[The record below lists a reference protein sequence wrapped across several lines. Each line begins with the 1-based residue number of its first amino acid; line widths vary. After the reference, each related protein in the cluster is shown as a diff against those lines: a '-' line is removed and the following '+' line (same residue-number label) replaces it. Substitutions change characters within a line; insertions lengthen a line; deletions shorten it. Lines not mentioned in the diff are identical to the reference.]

1 MQSKTEESSHDTPC
15 GSAAETPTAAKRFPS
30 FVVTSSN
37 DAAFTKPT
45 TPAKK
50 GPTIALNP
58 DAQEFRITPAFAGT
72 LFSMPSAAAP
82 TPPQQR
88 WFQPAMDFSTR
99 PMAGNNGTSQSSSS
113 PPPTSP
119 SASALSDAMDN
130 RQLVELT
137 EAYMHRVYDRKCHD
151 EKLHM
156 VSVFHLHPRTTD
168 KQLSRIFFPTGAS
181 AAEVMEPRRMP
192 ETLAKAFIAVR
203 QRVGVVFFTRKDFA
217 MVGVE
222 KVHDFVPHG
231 QHQPLVVRYC
241 GPDQEA
247 TSLAGSPLPPRSQSS
262 EPARGDALS
271 CAKATSPRP
280 SDRPTPPQS
289 RHRDVSNPSDVFP
302 ASVVAVPPL
311 PAGLESSASAG
322 ATTPALDVGTNS
334 TAAYDSIDQHFLQ
347 KYEGEQVYLVG
358 VHNLAHGTTAKSL
371 FKMFYPMGAL
381 NSELLPR
388 PVSVDGKLRCS
399 GVAVFGSKGMAME
412 AAEKINNFVPHGQW
426 RPVVA
431 RFLKRTTSPTFASSS
446 VPGNASST
454 TSSAYTATAA
464 TASTPRRST
473 SSPSPSPGFSSVA
486 VLLESIEKQ
495 LRSKSL
501 NESQLAADMATLVLC
516 AESGEAEAKKLAAI
530 LRDVLLSMRDHS
542 TILASPLCGA
552 LRTLHSTLGI
562 RVRTAPA
569 VPTDVSPS
577 ARKGILFLQQIGRTL
592 MMLVAD
598 TEAARQTRIVAAVQ
612 CAYLYQYTYLPK
624 TPLCFA
630 TTLFRNCEREL
641 LEAREFLYRE
651 PNVSSNLAEE
661 QQHRPWITLMDVL
674 HEMVSVW
681 RSLDPR
687 TYAQDSAREEYERFV
702 CEFRGR
708 DMKRRSPVTST
719 LSAAAISVA
728 TAAGGGGEH
737 HSGACTPRND
747 TLEVPTEAANN
758 ACSTKGQGGN
768 SVNASAKKSQFVT
781 PSARPTPR
789 RVVSKSYST
798 TGDWKA
804 KQSTPLAGTNCAVPP
819 QVMLTSPASDYT
831 QGVSELSAESN
842 SAGTTISSALRSLGL
857 TPQHPSMRF
866 NWGSR
871 LLSAALQPGMPPNP
885 AVSAAAM
892 PPATLTLSVPAPTS
906 ATASVAS
913 GSSPSAA
920 AAASVERTDATMT
933 ERTVYIT
940 KLPSCLSAG
949 QVRRLLLHFGEF
961 RKVRLCHDDKET
973 TRIGSAE
980 ALAAHNLKFDQLCFG
995 FVEFVESGSAKAMVE
1010 FFRNE
1015 VHTPNAFD
1023 FLRAEDVHRFDDTEL
1038 NPLRNTRTSQARNPI
1053 HDQQPL
1059 DATRTQPCFFGLI
1072 QPHHTVDTYIDAI
1085 TAEEVAEAVRQ
1096 LHREEGAHQ
1105 EPPQL
1110 RASSSFFHPTTF
1122 STSTP
1127 YSMAVAKDASLGSP
1141 GTATASPTADNSY
1154 DENDGG
1160 ASVVAALQPMDA
1172 VHFPRGFPYHEVFAT
1187 AASPMGDG
1195 DAAGSHDHGTGSSG
1209 HFPSDDI
1216 DLYGSCAPV
1225 IMEEED
1231 DEVEGLQEYQV
1242 QQILQLLS

>member
-1 MQSKTEESSHDTPC
+1 MYTRAEGSSHDTPC
-15 GSAAETPTAAKRFPS
+15 SGAAETAATTKSLPS

-37 DAAFTKPT
+37 DAAFTKTT
-45 TPAKK
+45 TPAKT
-50 GPTIALNP
+50 GSTIALNP
-58 DAQEFRITPAFAGT
+58 DAQEFRVTPAFAGT

-82 TPPQQR
+82 VPPPQR

-99 PMAGNNGTSQSSSS
+99 PTTGNNGNSQSSSS
-113 PPPTSP
+113 PPPVSP
-119 SASALSDAMDN
+119 SASAASDAMDN

-137 EAYMHRVYDRKCHD
+137 EAYVHQLYDRKCND

-181 AAEVMEPRRMP
+181 AAEVLEPRTMP
-192 ETLAKAFIAVR
+192 EPLAKAFLAVR
-203 QRVGVVFFTRKDFA
+203 QRAGVVFFTCKDFA

-241 GPDQEA
+241 GPDHEA
-247 TSLAGSPLPPRSQSS
+247 TPLSGSPLPPRSQSS
-262 EPARGDALS
+262 ELVRGDAPAS
-271 CAKATSPRP
+271 AKVTSPRP
-280 SDRPTPPQS
+280 SGRPTPPQS

-302 ASVVAVPPL
+302 ASVVAAPPL
-311 PAGLESSASAG
+311 SAGLESIASAG
-322 ATTPALDVGTNS
+322 TTTPALEVGTNS
-334 TAAYDSIDQHFLQ
+334 TAAYDSIDHHFLQ
-347 KYEGEQVYLVG
+347 KYAGEQVYLVG
-358 VHNLAHGTTAKSL
+358 VHNLAYGTTPKSL

-381 NSELLPR
+381 NSELVPR

-399 GVAVFGSKGMAME
+399 GVAVFGSKGMAVE
-412 AAEKINNFVPHGQW
+412 AAEKMNDFVPHGQR
-426 RPVVA
+426 RPIVA
-431 RFLKRTTSPTFASSS
+431 RFLKGATSPAFASSAA
-446 VPGNASST
+446 PGNDSST

-464 TASTPRRST
+464 TPRGST
-473 SSPSPSPGFSSVA
+473 SSPSPTSGLSSA
-486 VLLESIEKQ
+486 AALLESVEKQ

-501 NESQLAADMATLVLC
+501 NDSQLAADMAALVLC
-516 AESGEAEAKKLAAI
+516 AESGEAEARKLAAV

-542 TILASPLCGA
+542 TILASPLSGA
-552 LRTLHSTLGI
+552 FRTLHSTLGI

-569 VPTDVSPS
+569 TPADASLGV
-577 ARKGILFLQQIGRTL
+577 RKGILFLQQIGRTL

-612 CAYLYQYTYLPK
+612 CAYFYQYTYLPK

-641 LEAREFLYRE
+641 REAREFLCRE
-651 PNVSSNLAEE
+651 PNVPSSLAEE
-661 QQHRPWITLMDVL
+661 QQHRPWITLMDAL

-687 TYAQDSAREEYERFV
+687 TYAQDTVREEYERFV
-702 CEFRGR
+702 CEFRGM
-708 DMKRRSPVTST
+708 DMKGSSPVTST
-719 LSAAAISVA
+719 LSAAAIAVA
-728 TAAGGGGEH
+728 AAAAGGGEH

-747 TLEVPTEAANN
+747 ALEVPAEAANKTYS
-758 ACSTKGQGGN
+758 AKGHGSN

-798 TGDWKA
+798 TSDWTV
-804 KQSTPLAGTNCAVPP
+804 KQSTPLAGPNCAVPP

-831 QGVSELSAESN
+831 QGASEFSADSN
-842 SAGTTISSALRSLGL
+842 SAGTTISALRSLGL

-871 LLSAALQPGMPPNP
+871 LLSATQQPSMSPNP
-885 AVSAAAM
+885 TVSAAAM
-892 PPATLTLSVPAPTS
+892 LPAKPTLSAPASTS
-906 ATASVAS
+906 ATASAS
-913 GSSPSAA
+913 SGGPTATATSA
-920 AAASVERTDATMT
+920 ERSDATMT

-949 QVRRLLLHFGEF
+949 QVRRLLRHFGDF

-980 ALAAHNLKFDQLCFG
+980 ALAAHSLKFDQLCFG
-995 FVEFVESGSAKAMVE
+995 FVEFVESCSAKAMVE

-1015 VHTPNAFD
+1015 VHTPKAFD
-1023 FLRAEDVHRFDDTEL
+1023 FLRSEDVHGFDETGFNQL
-1038 NPLRNTRTSQARNPI
+1038 HNTRTSQARNPI

-1059 DATRTQPCFFGLI
+1059 DATRTQPCLFGII
-1072 QPHHTVDTYIDAI
+1072 QPHHTVDTYSDAI

-1096 LHREEGAHQ
+1096 LHRGEEEGAQ
-1105 EPPQL
+1105 QQQQL
-1110 RASSSFFHPTTF
+1110 PMCASSFIHPTVF

-1127 YSMAVAKDASLGSP
+1127 YSMAVSKDVSFGSP
-1141 GTATASPTADNSY
+1141 VAATTSPTGENTY
-1154 DENDGG
+1154 DENDGCTT
-1160 ASVVAALQPMDA
+1160 VVAALQPMDA
-1172 VHFPRGFPYHEVFAT
+1172 VHFPRGFPYHEVFAA
-1187 AASPMGDG
+1187 AASQTGDDDG
-1195 DAAGSHDHGTGSSG
+1195 AGHRDNAADSSDHL
-1209 HFPSDDI
+1209 PSADM
-1216 DLYGSCAPV
+1216 DLYGSGAPV
-1225 IMEEED
+1225 IVEEEE